1 MLKKNLLLSTIL
13 SLIVLSSYAQQRPQY
28 TQYIFNNYLL
38 NPAVA
43 GIENYTD
50 VKLGYRS
57 QWTGLEGAPV
67 TAYFSINAPL
77 GNNFTQGD
85 ATAFPS
91 SGGENP
97 YSRMYSQDYRAA
109 EPHHGIGFMLV
120 TDKAGPI
127 DQTNMAATYAYH
139 LGITDQL
146 NLAVGVSAGFNHL
159 HLNTALIT
167 LETPYDPVLNNIN
180 NNQWKPDASVGVWA
194 YSSNYYFGLSAQQI
208 IPQNQYITTAN
219 NSNLSKTVPH
229 YFVTGGVKLYLTD
242 DVSLLPSALIKFIQP
257 APTSFDINMKL
268 SFRDRFWFGG
278 SYRKDDSFGI
288 LAGFNLSSFI
298 NVSYS
303 YDATTSALR
312 TVSNGSHEIVLGIML
327 NNRYKL
333 TSPQHGW

>member
-1 MLKKNLLLSTIL
+1 MLKRALLFTVVCFCLTSA
-13 SLIVLSSYAQQRPQY
+13 YAQQKPQY

-77 GNNFTQGD
+77 GTNFTQGD
-85 ATAFPS
+85 ATSFPS
-91 SGGENP
+91 GDDNP
-97 YSRMYSQDYRAA
+97 YSRMYSRDYRAA

-127 DQTNMAATYAYH
+127 DQTNLAVTYAYH
-139 LGITDQL
+139 LGITDKL
-146 NLAVGVSAGFNHL
+146 NLAVGVSAGANQL
-159 HLNTALIT
+159 HLNTSLIT
-167 LETPYDPVLNNIN
+167 LENQNDPVLNNIN
-180 NNQWKPDASVGVWA
+180 NNQWRPDASVGLWA
-194 YSSNYYFGLSAQQI
+194 YSSNYFFGLSAQQI
-208 IPQNQYITTAN
+208 LPQNQYITTGN

-229 YFVTGGVKLYLTD
+229 YFITGGYKVYLTD
-242 DVSLLPSALIKFIQP
+242 DVSLLPSALIKFIKP
-257 APTSFDINMKL
+257 APTTFDINAKL

-312 TVSNGSHEIVLGIML
+312 TVSNGSHEIVVGIML
-327 NNRYKL
+327 NNRYRL

>member
-1 MLKKNLLLSTIL
+1 MLKRTL
-13 SLIVLSSYAQQRPQY
+13 LIVITIFCLTNVYAQQKPQY
-28 TQYIFNNYLL
+28 TQYIFNNFLL

-77 GNNFTQGD
+77 GSDFTDGD
-85 ATAFPS
+85 ATAFPA

-97 YSRMYSQDYRAA
+97 YSRMYTRDYQAA
-109 EPHHGIGFMLV
+109 EPHHGIGFTLV

-139 LGITDQL
+139 LGLAPRL

-159 HLNTALIT
+159 HLTTSLIT
-167 LETPYDPVLNNIN
+167 LENQDDPVLRDIN
-180 NNQWKPDASVGVWA
+180 NNQWKPDASVGVWL
-194 YSSNYYFGLSAQQI
+194 YSADYYVGVSAQQI

-229 YFVTGGVKLYLTD
+229 YFATVGYKVYLTD

-257 APTSFDINMKL
+257 APTTFDINMKL

-288 LAGFNLSSFI
+288 LAGFNLSSLI

-312 TVSNGSHEIVLGIML
+312 TVSSGSHEIAIGVML

>member
-1 MLKKNLLLSTIL
+1 MLKKLLLILLFFVLTITAF
-13 SLIVLSSYAQQRPQY
+13 AQQRPQY

-50 VKLGYRS
+50 IKLGYRS

-77 GNNFTQGD
+77 GTEFTQGD
-85 ATAFPS
+85 ANAFPA
-91 SGGENP
+91 SGGASP
-97 YSRMYSQDYRAA
+97 YSRSYVQDYRAA

-139 LGITDQL
+139 LGITENL

-159 HLNTALIT
+159 YLNTSLIT
-167 LETPYDPVLNNIN
+167 LENPDDPTLRNIN
-180 NNQWKPDASVGVWA
+180 NNQWKPDASVGIWA
-194 YSSNYYFGLSAQQI
+194 YAANYYVGASVQQI
-208 IPQNQYITTAN
+208 IPNSQYFTTRN
-219 NSNLSKTVPH
+219 NLNLNKTVPH
-229 YFVTGGVKLYLTD
+229 YFLTGGYKIPLSD
-242 DVSLLPSALIKFIQP
+242 DVTFLPSALLKFIPP
-257 APTSFDINMKL
+257 APTTFDVNMKL

-288 LAGFNLSSFI
+288 LAGFNLNSYI

-312 TVSNGSHEIVLGIML
+312 TVSNGSHEIVLGILL
-327 NNRYKL
+327 NNRYNL
-333 TSPQHGW
+333 TCPQHSW